1 MSWVGWLNGQDK
13 KFVEDY
19 GGNMCWKVVSW
30 RWKYTIKIDLK
41 KIGFEDRRWMEL
53 ARDQV
58 LQWTLVG
65 SISSVEPSGST
76 TRELFIIVYYYCFY
90 YYCYFIILVER
101 IRTRILHQNLIRN
114 SFVARKLLLLFFR
127 AAVLAPN
134 SLHFW
139 HLVATFVLTIPLQ
152 PTIHV

>member
-1 MSWVGWLNGQDK
+1 
-13 KFVEDY
+13 
-19 GGNMCWKVVSW
+19 
-30 RWKYTIKIDLK
+30 
-41 KIGFEDRRWMEL
+41 MEL

-134 SLHFW
+134 SLHF
-139 HLVATFVLTIPLQ
+139 
-152 PTIHV
+152 